1 MTPLAFLLG
10 AALSLALYGYGYYTP
25 VRKCAMGAWTEQ
37 TAQVRT
43 CGRCGRREG
52 REPL

>member
-25 VRKCAMGAWTEQ
+25 VRKCAMGAWTVGE
-37 TAQVRT
+37 VRM
-43 CGRCGRREG
+43 CQRCGRREG
-52 REPL
+52 REPI